1 MFSSQLYF
9 NERLTTIVVAI
20 VVALCGL
27 ALAGC
32 ESKVDAEE
40 DLLLPSERKN
50 WVEIDLGQFTITVLI
65 ADDPSRQPDFE
76 QYQESVALH
85 YRLHCLVAKEN
96 EEHVKRYLEENKGQI
111 SDEIIKTCRH
121 ANLVDLADPELQLIR
136 SQLRDFTEE
145 FVGRGMIKR
154 FVFSEVSLERY

>member
-1 MFSSQLYF
+1 MVRSQPSVYKRF
-9 NERLTTIVVAI
+9 TVAAMI
-20 VVALCGL
+20 LSALGGL
-27 ALAGC
+27 ASTGC
-32 ESKVDAEE
+32 ESKVGAEE
-40 DLLLPSERKN
+40 EILLPSERKD

-96 EEHVKRYLEENKGQI
+96 EQRVQQYLEKNKGQI
-111 SDEIIKTCRH
+111 CDEVIKTCRH